1 MGRGVQEGGIIN
13 FMSIRLQE
21 SKGHKIVKLQEGGTK
36 TTSGLSYVKLLRQFL
51 KNKFGK
57 QITH

>member
-36 TTSGLSYVKLLRQFL
+36 TTSGITNSRLDLSMLSPTLLFC
-51 KNKFGK
+51 N
-57 QITH
+57 